1 MKRFFL
7 IVLSLLLCTLG
18 SGCAGEKGGNPS
30 AVSSEGAKP
39 LRVLI
44 DIAYT
49 DSEAANSLKKYPVEK
64 SYRSFEEA
72 LEEKGGIADVAVET
86 LPGVGKDMTE
96 REARLT
102 NLRTEIMA
110 GAGPDVYICPTQNDY
125 QVFPYPRQA
134 IEQELFLALDDYL
147 PKAQFTDMEAFSPAL
162 AEAGQYEGKQYLLP
176 LAFTL
181 PVTLFRES
189 EVQHELSDAM
199 TWEDMLQGDA
209 ALRAA
214 ASISYARLSHVNS
227 YRQVFALLPLEAEGR
242 LTFSEEE
249 LLEFIRKEESLYQEL
264 EQDPEVP
271 DYGET
276 TLSRTSMFDKRNLA
290 EGLQDCE
297 DFTAIPVYSQKGGYG
312 ALITSFAAVNA
323 NTERPEDAFFVV
335 DYLQSEEFQ
344 NSDILKKSLTG
355 ENAVPAL
362 AAQSE
367 TAVCTG
373 LRSHLQFAEFNTPLV
388 SVAGDLIA
396 DVRSKATGV
405 ENPERYSHFRK
416 IERTENLENK
426 TTEEIV
432 REVYSRLEKMLA
444 ES

>member
-1 MKRFFL
+1 MKRFFAL
-7 IVLSLLLCTLG
+7 VFSLLLCTLG
-18 SGCAGEKGGNPS
+18 SGCAGEKGGKPS

-49 DSEAANSLKKYPVEK
+49 DSEAANSLKQYPVEK

-147 PKAQFTDMEAFSPAL
+147 PKAQFTDMGAFLPVL

-199 TWEDMLQGDA
+199 TWEDMLQGGRSPAGCCVHFLRQAVPCQFLPAGLCA
-209 ALRAA
+209 AAAGSRRQADLFRGRAA
-214 ASISYARLSHVNS
+214 GV
-227 YRQVFALLPLEAEGR
+227 
-242 LTFSEEE
+242 
-249 LLEFIRKEESLYQEL
+249 YQERRIALSGAGAGPGSAGLWRDHL
-264 EQDPEVP
+264 EPH
-271 DYGET
+271 
-276 TLSRTSMFDKRNLA
+276 FD
-290 EGLQDCE
+290 
-297 DFTAIPVYSQKGGYG
+297 V
-312 ALITSFAAVNA
+312 
-323 NTERPEDAFFVV
+323 
-335 DYLQSEEFQ
+335 
-344 NSDILKKSLTG
+344 
-355 ENAVPAL
+355 
-362 AAQSE
+362 
-367 TAVCTG
+367 
-373 LRSHLQFAEFNTPLV
+373 
-388 SVAGDLIA
+388 
-396 DVRSKATGV
+396 
-405 ENPERYSHFRK
+405 
-416 IERTENLENK
+416 
-426 TTEEIV
+426 
-432 REVYSRLEKMLA
+432 
-444 ES
+444 